1 MAASRGCGGF
11 AQVRAEQELMGA
23 PKPQPRSQ
31 AELPAAIKQGSPPA
45 GFGYFA
51 SLGGSGPGEAAGFE
65 EVT

>member
-1 MAASRGCGGF
+1 
-11 AQVRAEQELMGA
+11 MGA